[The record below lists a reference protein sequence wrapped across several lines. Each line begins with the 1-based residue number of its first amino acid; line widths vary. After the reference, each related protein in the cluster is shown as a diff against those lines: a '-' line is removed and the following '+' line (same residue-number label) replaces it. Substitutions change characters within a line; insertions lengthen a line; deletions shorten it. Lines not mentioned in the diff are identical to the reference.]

1 MFKASS
7 SASLQSARCEEQKVV
22 ASYSRSPQLNQ
33 MDPKQRKLAF
43 EFNAPWL
50 PYNIT
55 LSYFISF
62 GKLMYRLAEAIY
74 FSLYFLGQPSIM
86 IFMIYEV
93 FPFSVCV
100 RSYIH
105 NISNLKILSS
115 SLQFLTGSTFCCY
128 SFSLMYCKARTL
140 AGGLIFFWEK
150 ISNIYSNILMSKW
163 TNEPNSNIWKLL
175 IHCIPYLPT

>member
-1 MFKASS
+1 
-7 SASLQSARCEEQKVV
+7 
-22 ASYSRSPQLNQ
+22 

-140 AGGLIFFWEK
+140 AGGLIFFWEE
-150 ISNIYSNILMSKW
+150 ISNIYSNFKVDEWAKFEYLKTAHSLH
-163 TNEPNSNIWKLL
+163 SLL
-175 IHCIPYLPT
+175 AGKNRVWQSGQHKSLSLRCTVH